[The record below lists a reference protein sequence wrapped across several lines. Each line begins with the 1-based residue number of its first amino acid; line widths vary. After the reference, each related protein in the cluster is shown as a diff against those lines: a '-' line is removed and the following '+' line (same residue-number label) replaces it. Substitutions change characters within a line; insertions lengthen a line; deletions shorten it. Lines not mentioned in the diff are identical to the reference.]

1 MTRSD
6 DKLRKKRLRQLAAI
20 AHGRELTNALQA
32 LHQQF
37 GEWQAQK
44 IDAFELSDRIHQ
56 FHQQTAREI
65 WKLYVNADHNQA
77 ALLVSRA
84 LRLKL
89 LAADEVGQDLVEQL
103 APLTDFFQD
112 GASDE
117 Q

>member
-20 AHGRELTNALQA
+20 AHERELTGALRK
-32 LHQQF
+32 LHHHF
-37 GEWQAQK
+37 DEWQEQK

-65 WKLYVNADHNQA
+65 WKLYANADHDQA

-84 LRLKL
+84 LRLEIL
-89 LAADEVGQDLVEQL
+89 PADEVGQDLVEQL
-103 APLTDFFQD
+103 APLTGYWQD
-112 GASDE
+112 RGPDE
-117 Q
+117 